1 MEAGLG
7 FTVFSQTR
15 NWFTALDTN
24 GDSRLSRMELRNAW
38 KSLTDYLGT
47 AGEPIEGIG
56 GPTELRLILH
66 RGQVAHQ
73 NYMPPNRMQPTRVA
87 VPARGPL
94 WFRMMD
100 RNGDGY
106 VSRREFLGSKEEFDR
121 IDTNHDGLIS
131 PEEAEAATKK

>member
-1 MEAGLG
+1 LK
-7 FTVFSQTR
+7 
-15 NWFTALDTN
+15 
-24 GDSRLSRMELRNAW
+24 NAW
-38 KSLTDYLGT
+38 KSLTTYLGT
-47 AGEPIEGIG
+47 TDDVIDGIG

-73 NYMPPNRMQPTRVA
+73 NSVPPNGAQRRSAPA
-87 VPARGPL
+87 PARGPL